1 MKYIRTKNGIY
12 DKSKIICSAF
22 REEYCSPNW
31 NEDIEK
37 YLQEKI
43 IKEANTIEELRD
55 EYVAID
61 EESGNYIIS
70 IYTLGNKKYVY
81 INEES
86 GEPLLET
93 FIKNKTV
100 YGSIWVDGN
109 LIKVAKVNDEGE
121 LELL

>member
-43 IKEANTIEELRD
+43 IKEANTLEDLCDEFIEVWGDNGEFHWYITRKELKRWKTD
-55 EYVAID
+55 NSE
-61 EESGNYIIS
+61 
-70 IYTLGNKKYVY
+70 IYGAMWT
-81 INEES
+81 
-86 GEPLLET
+86 
-93 FIKNKTV
+93 KN
-100 YGSIWVDGN
+100 G
-109 LIKVAKVNDEGE
+109 LIFVAKRNAEKE